1 MSDIDKALNKL
12 QLAEVAL
19 DKAFYF
25 EEWERDELPQ
35 LILDEI
41 RNGRIATALTHVRS
55 AVCDLDDLSHNSYG
69 HDQDGQ
75 IDQDLEGNYIASIYN

>member
-12 QLAEVAL
+12 QLAEVSL

-41 RNGRIATALTHVRS
+41 RNGRIATALTHIRS
-55 AVCDLDDLSHNSYG
+55 AVCDLDDLRLLS
-69 HDQDGQ
+69 
-75 IDQDLEGNYIASIYN
+75 

>member
-12 QLAEVAL
+12 QLAEVSL

-55 AVCDLDDLSHNSYG
+55 AVCDLDDLRLLSLATKLN
-69 HDQDGQ
+69 DPD
-75 IDQDLEGNYIASIYN
+75 

>member
-12 QLAEVAL
+12 QLAEVSL

-55 AVCDLDDLSHNSYG
+55 AVCDLDDLRLLS
-69 HDQDGQ
+69 
-75 IDQDLEGNYIASIYN
+75 